1 MLLNHH
7 VVLTMWWNQIRLPLD
22 HPLYFP
28 SYLYLQSGCVNMQ
41 AHSRGKYNPRV
52 KGFLYWM
59 LGVAQTGSKPLQ
71 GILLV
76 LLQELHS

>member
-7 VVLTMWWNQIRLPLD
+7 VVLTMRWNQIRLPLD
-22 HPLYFP
+22 HPLY
-28 SYLYLQSGCVNMQ
+28 LESGCVNMQ
-41 AHSRGKYNPRV
+41 AHSRGKYKRRV